1 MTVVNAATGLPLAR
15 LRHDPERPGRVP
27 SRPPRALPPGAG
39 SIRCGPAN
47 GQLILRGVAEA
58 DYHKPTVCT
67 EFDVTQL
74 AEHLIGSVTYLGAA
88 ALAGAGASAEPAQ
101 PVLGV
106 TRQIIA
112 FTGRNL
118 H

>member
-1 MTVVNAATGLPLAR
+1 MPN
-15 LRHDPERPGRVP
+15 
-27 SRPPRALPPGAG
+27 
-39 SIRCGPAN
+39 SIRSGPAN
-47 GQLILRGVAEA
+47 CQLVLRSVAGA

-101 PVLGV
+101 HVLGV
-106 TRQIIA
+106 ARQIITPA